1 MVKIY
6 YTLANASSKK
16 ALQWLKKQKLDYE
29 KINWSST
36 TKMTQSEFFKILS
49 LTERGTT
56 DILAQKSLA
65 YSHLAP
71 FMNELT
77 LVELLGWVNS
87 NKSLLRLPLIID
99 DSHLQVGYNEEN
111 IRQFIPQNRR
121 KIKKFESDDFF
132 EQ

>member
-121 KIKKFESDDFF
+121 KIKKFESDELF

>member
-1 MVKIY
+1 
-6 YTLANASSKK
+6 
-16 ALQWLKKQKLDYE
+16 
-29 KINWSST
+29 
-36 TKMTQSEFFKILS
+36 MTQSEFFKILS

-121 KIKKFESDDFF
+121 KIKKFESDELF